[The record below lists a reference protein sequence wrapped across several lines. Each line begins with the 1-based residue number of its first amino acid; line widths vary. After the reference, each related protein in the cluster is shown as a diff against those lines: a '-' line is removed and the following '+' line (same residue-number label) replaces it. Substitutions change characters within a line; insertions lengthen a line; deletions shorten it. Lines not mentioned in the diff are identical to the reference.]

1 MGNGKVWIRKGGY
14 RDFSSEFFCFTA
26 PKNFVGEFLN
36 VALITG
42 AEKVWI
48 RRGSIKI
55 FLGKFFSFTVPKSF
69 VGSPFSVSLISGI
82 EKIYASMG
90 YVTNFDFLS
99 KVFCLTV
106 PKIFAGEPFSAVF
119 QEISGSAKSLWIR
132 GGWEYQ
138 VFPSETFCLRV
149 PKTFVGESFTLALIS
164 GTEKVWIRGGGVSS
178 FSVENSL
185 FHSAEKLL
193 RGIL

>member
-1 MGNGKVWIRKGGY
+1 MFHYFRVSKNFMLQKVMSGFSVEKFQSHSAEKFCMGILYCCINFGYRKYLDKRGGY
-14 RDFSSEFFCFTA
+14 QDI
-26 PKNFVGEFLN
+26 PWKNFC
-36 VALITG
+36 
-42 AEKVWI
+42 
-48 RRGSIKI
+48 
-55 FLGKFFSFTVPKSF
+55 FTVPKSF

-90 YVTNFDFLS
+90 YVTIFDFLS

-164 GTEKVWIRGGGVSS
+164 GTEKVWIRRGSIKYFRGKLFVSQC
-178 FSVENSL
+178 
-185 FHSAEKLL
+185 
-193 RGIL
+193 

>member
-1 MGNGKVWIRKGGY
+1 M
-14 RDFSSEFFCFTA
+14 
-26 PKNFVGEFLN
+26 PKNFVWESFT
-36 VALITG
+36 VALISGT
-42 AEKVWI
+42 ENIWI
-48 RRGSIKI
+48 RGGGYQDIPWKN
-55 FLGKFFSFTVPKSF
+55 FCFTVPKSF

-90 YVTNFDFLS
+90 YVTIFDFLS

-178 FSVENSL
+178 ISVENSL